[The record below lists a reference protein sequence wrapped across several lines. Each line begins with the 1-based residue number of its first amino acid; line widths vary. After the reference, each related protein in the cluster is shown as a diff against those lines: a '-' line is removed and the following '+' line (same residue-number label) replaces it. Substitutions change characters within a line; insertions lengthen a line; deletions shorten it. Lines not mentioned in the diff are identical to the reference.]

1 MSYIWHKPVAH
12 ILSVCSI
19 ICIDKSLPIH
29 WGRWMP
35 RGWRRFSSPFCWHAS
50 CSLQTV
56 VRSHPITR
64 LVLLRK
70 IVMRWSVA
78 IACRRRGLRR
88 GGTGWWSPAS
98 AGRREDGR
106 EQRDTRHIVCEDSVH
121 RSHQDLL
128 LLHVAPW
135 WWFAVLQWS
144 ERVQAPVSQAG
155 ALEKASER
163 QFVRS
168 CHDWVVG

>member
-1 MSYIWHKPVAH
+1 MHRQIASHTLGEMNAKG
-12 ILSVCSI
+12 LT
-19 ICIDKSLPIH
+19 
-29 WGRWMP
+29 
-35 RGWRRFSSPFCWHAS
+35 PFLLAVLLTCLVFAA
-50 CSLQTV
+50 TV

-70 IVMRWSVA
+70 IVMRRSVA

-88 GGTGWWSPAS
+88 GGTGWLSPAS

-135 WWFAVLQWS
+135 WWFTVLQWS

-168 CHDWVVG
+168 CHAWVVG